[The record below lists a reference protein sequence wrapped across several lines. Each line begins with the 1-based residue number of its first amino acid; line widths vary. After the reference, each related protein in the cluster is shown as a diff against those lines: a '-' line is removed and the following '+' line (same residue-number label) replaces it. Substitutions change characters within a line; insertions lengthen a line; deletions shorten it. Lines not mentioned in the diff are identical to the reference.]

1 VATGRRIRAGSWG
14 DVLVWDVGYVPI
26 VVWQG
31 RVKRGITVGGFGQG
45 SEQAEG
51 GCWEELLWR
60 LLVNRGDP
68 YLFL

>member
-1 VATGRRIRAGSWG
+1 
-14 DVLVWDVGYVPI
+14 VLVWDVGYVPI